1 MNVCSLMKFKLCRL
15 CCVKYT
21 TKLGRRKLSAK
32 FLTKK
37 KLNFIVDEFD
47 GEMLSLND
55 EGFSRKIFDVL
66 KGERVWI
73 KWVLGSK
80 KNKGTNNRDNNKSQ
94 HKIQVKDISIKILPI
109 KLCEMKKHFHMNE
122 PKIVCIS
129 CYKTA
134 LQLPRNIKNG
144 ESFPEKFP
152 DREILTH
159 KQEAVSFPD
168 KFTDK
173 ETFHMTK
180 TRKFTKKNL
189 PMRKS

>member
-66 KGERVWI
+66 KGERV
-73 KWVLGSK
+73 
-80 KNKGTNNRDNNKSQ
+80 
-94 HKIQVKDISIKILPI
+94 
-109 KLCEMKKHFHMNE
+109 
-122 PKIVCIS
+122 
-129 CYKTA
+129 
-134 LQLPRNIKNG
+134 
-144 ESFPEKFP
+144 
-152 DREILTH
+152 
-159 KQEAVSFPD
+159 
-168 KFTDK
+168 
-173 ETFHMTK
+173 
-180 TRKFTKKNL
+180 
-189 PMRKS
+189 